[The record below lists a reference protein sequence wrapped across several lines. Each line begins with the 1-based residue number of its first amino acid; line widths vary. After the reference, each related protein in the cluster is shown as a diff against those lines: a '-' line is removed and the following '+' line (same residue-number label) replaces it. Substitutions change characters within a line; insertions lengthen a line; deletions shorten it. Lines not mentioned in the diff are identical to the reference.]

1 MASKKKKSPEEE
13 VERFL
18 SAPKEVVENPRE
30 AAKLADRKAR
40 DVARKARE
48 RAGKRK
54 TRPSLE
60 DLLAD
65 VVRVAEDEETNP
77 YYEFRSISKRRYELY
92 GHYPIEFVLEH
103 GRFEHVKAM
112 AELSDSVGD
121 RMLINARTKKSL
133 REHDGRYIQRYIQP
147 HINKF
152 PELQRAT
159 AKARMGVFISDTHSL
174 FMDPFYW
181 ESFLAFC
188 EDTQPDMIGMVADH
202 IDGSEISGHDHVP
215 GHTTPFQMELNM
227 QKAMV
232 KEMRE
237 RLGYKVRIVLV
248 GDNHFFDRITRYL
261 TQVARALAGLD
272 SMKIDKLMGLDE
284 FEIELAMGGSFV
296 SPEGQEDLRPFIRLW
311 DRFNMTHGTKL
322 GPYPANGELMSWG
335 TSGVSG
341 HVHRDQILRGNV
353 AALRDEQW
361 MCLGSGVIDEVAKYY
376 VKGAGP
382 SWSRAWG
389 VIEMMGGHLQMTSV
403 DVSNRVAMAHGWY
416 YKAKPGLPYKGIEKV
431 RNFWRKRYSL

>member
-1 MASKKKKSPEEE
+1 MSESPEEK

-18 SAPKEVVENPRE
+18 SAPDEVVKNPRE
-30 AAKLADRKAR
+30 AAKLKDRKAR
-40 DVARKARE
+40 DEARKKRE
-48 RAGKRK
+48 RVGKRK

-60 DLLAD
+60 DLLTD
-65 VVRVAEDEETNP
+65 LVRVAEDEAHNP
-77 YYEFRSISKRRYELY
+77 YHEFRSISKRRYELY
-92 GHYPIEFVLEH
+92 GNYPVEFLLEH
-103 GRFEHVKAM
+103 GRFEHVKSM
-112 AELSDSVGD
+112 AELGDSVGD
-121 RMLINARTKKSL
+121 HMLLNARTNKSL

-202 IDGSEISGHDHVP
+202 IDGSEISTHPQVP
-215 GHTTPFQMELNM
+215 GFTMAFQTELSM

-232 KEMRE
+232 KEIRE
-237 RLGYKVRIVLV
+237 RLGYKVRIVIV

-284 FEIELAMGGSFV
+284 YEVELAMGGSFV
-296 SPEGQEDLRPFIRLW
+296 SPAGQEDNRPFIRLW
-311 DRFNMTHGTKL
+311 DRFVMTHGTSL
-322 GPYPANGELMSWG
+322 GKYPAAAELLSWG

-341 HVHRDQILRGNV
+341 HVHRDQIIRGAN
-353 AALRDEQW
+353 ASMRDEQW

-376 VKGAGP
+376 VRGAGP

-389 VIEMMGGHLQMTSV
+389 VIEMMGGHVQMTAV
-403 DVSNRVAMAHGWY
+403 DVTNRVAMAHGWY
-416 YKAKPGLPYKGIEKV
+416 YKAKPGLPYKGVEKV
-431 RNFWRKRYSL
+431 RAFWRKRYDL